1 MSRIF
6 WDTNLFIYL
15 MEDAGPHAQQVVRLI
30 ERMWERN
37 DQLCTSTLTLGELL
51 VKPLEKGNRDL
62 CDKYEEVLSQHAVL
76 IPLDDKAARIY
87 ASLRCDRSL
96 RAPDAIQ
103 LACASR
109 AQVDLFITNDERLSQ
124 KVVPGIQFV
133 TSLERAFL

>member
-62 CDKYEEVLSQHAVL
+62 CDKYEEVLSQHVVFF
-76 IPLDDKAARIY
+76 
-87 ASLRCDRSL
+87 
-96 RAPDAIQ
+96 
-103 LACASR
+103 
-109 AQVDLFITNDERLSQ
+109 AQVVDDVLLMLVDPAGQDNLEEAKRIERRPHSRQPSIKLPARHPQ
-124 KVVPGIQFV
+124 DQPRGLNT
-133 TSLERAFL
+133 TS